1 MAIGGPIPANPSR
14 LHGWR
19 ERGCGCA
26 AQAGQVESAVALWK
40 RMRQE
45 GAQPSADSC
54 NALLTACL
62 DCQQNERALT
72 LFQEMHAWGETT
84 WAHIGLGCTAALL
97 QRGAEG
103 AVAACCILRCLQ

>member
-1 MAIGGPIPANPSR
+1 MQLRWPTAGLCRELQALAGPFPANPSY
-14 LHGWR
+14 LHGAS

-45 GAQPSADSC
+45 GAHPSADSC

-72 LFQEMHAWGETT
+72 LFQEMHSWGET
-84 WAHIGLGCTAALL
+84 AGVHIGLGCTVALL
-97 QRGAEG
+97 
-103 AVAACCILRCLQ
+103 